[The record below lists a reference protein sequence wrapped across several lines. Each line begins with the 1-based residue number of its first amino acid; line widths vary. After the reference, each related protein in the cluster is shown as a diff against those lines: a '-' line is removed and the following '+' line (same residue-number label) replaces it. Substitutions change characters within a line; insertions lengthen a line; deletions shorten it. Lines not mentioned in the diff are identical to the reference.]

1 MCRTAHPATPT
12 VHLDATGT
20 IQLGERTGDIA
31 SPEGAPAG
39 WVAPRAP
46 VRDRASGGLV
56 ARIGDSAPVFVGA
69 RNSIQASTNGR
80 LYLTNNDDYLGD
92 NAGEFRVT
100 IDVSS
105 R

>member
-1 MCRTAHPATPT
+1 M
-12 VHLDATGT
+12 
-20 IQLGERTGDIA
+20 
-31 SPEGAPAG
+31 
-39 WVAPRAP
+39 
-46 VRDRASGGLV
+46 